1 MLRRWCV
8 RSFVCSFV
16 RGPVRSWACSFVRG
30 SVRSIVGLFVRGP
43 VRSWLCSFMGVF
55 VRWSVRSW
63 VCSFIRWSVR
73 SFVGVFAC
81 GVGCLLLVLV
91 CRSVACLVGVL
102 RSGVRVF
109 LRCSVGWWFR
119 VLVLV
124 GVVLLQYWVMR
135 CRGVA
140 LLICAAALLRGIGV
154 AAQRERAGHYCLL
167 FIALAR
173 TKILFDIFSLPLPG
187 NVCFS

>member
-1 MLRRWCV
+1 MLRVWL
-8 RSFVCSFV
+8 VCCC
-16 RGPVRSWACSFVRG
+16 A
-30 SVRSIVGLFVRGP
+30 
-43 VRSWLCSFMGVF
+43 
-55 VRWSVRSW
+55 
-63 VCSFIRWSVR
+63 
-73 SFVGVFAC
+73 A
-81 GVGCLLLVLV
+81 VLV
-91 CRSVACLVGVL
+91 CSCVARWLG
-102 RSGVRVF
+102 G
-109 LRCSVGWWFR
+109 FR
-119 VLVLV
+119 VLV